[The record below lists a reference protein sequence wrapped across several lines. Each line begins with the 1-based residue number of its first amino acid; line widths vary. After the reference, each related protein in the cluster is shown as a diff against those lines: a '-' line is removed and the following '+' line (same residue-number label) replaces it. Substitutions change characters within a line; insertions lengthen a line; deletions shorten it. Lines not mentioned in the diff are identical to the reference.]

1 MTVAPDAEFE
11 ELAARCLPLGHGA
24 ELVFRRLL
32 KPQHGASRC
41 SLGPCAERLQ
51 SHPVAELVSGIGGVE
66 RAGNRKV
73 RSGVTA
79 HARYGRTSS
88 RLEVKR
94 RPRAQW
100 RQSRDAWHAG
110 KGRVARRGRDAA
122 FLAGELA
129 DEEGTVVAPAT
140 PRHRSG
146 PAYSGAQLRGTEACP
161 ARTDHGDL
169 HRRYQQLEERTPNP
183 ERRLGARLSSGL
195 TSLAARL

>member
-11 ELAARCLPLGHGA
+11 ELAARRLPIGHGA
-24 ELVFRRLL
+24 ELAFRRLL
-32 KPQHGASRC
+32 KPQYGASRC

-140 PRHRSG
+140 HGADPG
-146 PAYSGAQLRGTEACP
+146 PHTRAPS
-161 ARTDHGDL
+161 
-169 HRRYQQLEERTPNP
+169 
-183 ERRLGARLSSGL
+183 
-195 TSLAARL
+195 